1 MKEGRIMSQTTEGFK
16 IIQDIIKLKWV
27 PEVLSAIG
35 ADGASYSEI
44 LKSIDYL
51 SNTELNRKLAIL
63 VERRAVE
70 KVTSEGSTRYQLL
83 PFGKDLDHIFRH
95 FREMERKYSIA

>member
-1 MKEGRIMSQTTEGFK
+1 MSQTTEGFK

-35 ADGASYSEI
+35 TDGATYSEI
-44 LKSIDYL
+44 LKKVDYL
-51 SNTELNRKLAIL
+51 SNTELNRKLAVL
-63 VERRAVE
+63 VERKAVE
-70 KVTSEGSTRYQLL
+70 KVETDGHSRYRLL

-95 FREMERKYSIA
+95 FREIEEKYSIA

>member
-1 MKEGRIMSQTTEGFK
+1 MSQTTEGFK

-27 PEVLSAIG
+27 PEVLNAIG
-35 ADGASYSEI
+35 KDGATYSEI
-44 LKSIDYL
+44 LRQVDYL

-63 VERRAVE
+63 VERKAVE
-70 KVTSEGSTRYQLL
+70 KVEVEGHSRYCLL

-95 FREMERKYSIA
+95 FREMEEKYAISL

>member
-1 MKEGRIMSQTTEGFK
+1 MSQTTEGFK

-35 ADGASYSEI
+35 TDGTTYTEI
-44 LKSIDYL
+44 LRKVDYL

-63 VERRAVE
+63 VERKAVK
-70 KVTSEGSTRYQLL
+70 KVEEEAHTRYYLL

-95 FREMERKYSIA
+95 FRDMEKKYAIS